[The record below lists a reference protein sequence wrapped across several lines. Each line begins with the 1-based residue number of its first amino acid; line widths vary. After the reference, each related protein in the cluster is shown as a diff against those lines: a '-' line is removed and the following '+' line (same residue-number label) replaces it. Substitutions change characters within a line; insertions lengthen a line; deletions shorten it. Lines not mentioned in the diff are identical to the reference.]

1 MRQPSRQGAVVV
13 VALTIGAVV
22 MVSGLLAKGRVDD
35 ARESI
40 VALEDSLAR
49 RDATEAVYRSQNVRD
64 STLLAQQDSALAV
77 DTVAWRQERE
87 ALVVRAQTADS
98 RAISRARALRPSLS
112 PTQAAAMDTIL
123 ADKDSTI
130 AFQVERADN
139 AEAALAEVTDL
150 YSAAQQLMAG
160 LNVEMGLL
168 RMDKLDLEAI
178 VAEQRIEI
186 DWHRNP
192 PLAQRLKN
200 AIPGGTTGLLVGALA
215 TYLLVS
221 VPSG

>member
-1 MRQPSRQGAVVV
+1 MRQPGKWDAVVV
-13 VALTIGAVV
+13 VVLTVTVV
-22 MVSGLLAKGRVDD
+22 IIASGLLAKGRVED

-49 RDATEAVYRSQNVRD
+49 RDAAEAVYRSQNVRD
-64 STLLAQQDSALAV
+64 STLLAQRDSAVAT

>member
-1 MRQPSRQGAVVV
+1 
-13 VALTIGAVV
+13 

-49 RDATEAVYRSQNVRD
+49 RDAAEAVYRSQNVRD

>member
-1 MRQPSRQGAVVV
+1 MRQPGKWGAVIVV
-13 VALTIGAVV
+13 VLTVAVV
-22 MVSGLLAKGRVDD
+22 IMVSGLLAKSRVDD

>member
-1 MRQPSRQGAVVV
+1 MRQSGKWGVVAVVV
-13 VALTIGAVV
+13 LTVAVV
-22 MVSGLLAKGRVDD
+22 IMVSGLLAKGRVDD

-40 VALEDSLAR
+40 VALEDSLSR
-49 RDATEAVYRSQNVRD
+49 RDAAELVYRSQNVRD
-64 STLLAQQDSALAV
+64 STLLAQRDSAVAA

-87 ALVVRAQTADS
+87 ALVARAETADS
-98 RAISRARALRPSLS
+98 RATSRARALRPSLS

-123 ADKDSTI
+123 AGKDSTI
-130 AFQVERADN
+130 AFQAARADN

-160 LNVEMGLL
+160 LNAEMGLL
-168 RMDKLDLEAI
+168 RSDKSDLEAI
-178 VAEQRIEI
+178 VEEQRIEI
-186 DWHRNP
+186 DWYKNP
-192 PLAQRLKN
+192 PLAQRLKD

>member
-1 MRQPSRQGAVVV
+1 MRQPGKWGAVIVV
-13 VALTIGAVV
+13 VLTVAVV
-22 MVSGLLAKGRVDD
+22 IMVSGLLAKSRVED

-49 RDATEAVYRSQNVRD
+49 RDAAEAVYRSQNVRD

-87 ALVVRAQTADS
+87 ALVVRARTADS
-98 RAISRARALRPSLS
+98 RATARARALRPSLS
-112 PTQAAAMDTIL
+112 PAQAAAMDTIL

>member
-1 MRQPSRQGAVVV
+1 MRQPGKWGAVIVV
-13 VALTIGAVV
+13 VLTVAVV
-22 MVSGLLAKGRVDD
+22 IMVSGLLAKSRVDD

-40 VALEDSLAR
+40 VALEGSLAL
-49 RDATEAVYRSQNVRD
+49 RDAAEAVYRSQNVRD
-64 STLLAQQDSALAV
+64 STLLAQRDSAVAA

-87 ALVVRAQTADS
+87 ALVVRAETADS
-98 RAISRARALRPSLS
+98 RATSRARALRPSLS

-130 AFQVERADN
+130 AFQTERADN
-139 AEAALAEVTDL
+139 AETALAEVTDL

-160 LNVEMGLL
+160 LNAEMGLL
-168 RMDKLDLEAI
+168 RADKSDLEAI
-178 VAEQRIEI
+178 VEEQRIEI
-186 DWHRNP
+186 DWYKNP
-192 PLAQRLKN
+192 PLAQRLKD

>member
-1 MRQPSRQGAVVV
+1 MRQPGKWGAVIVV
-13 VALTIGAVV
+13 VLTVAVV
-22 MVSGLLAKGRVDD
+22 IMVSGLLAKSRVDD

-40 VALEDSLAR
+40 VALEDSLAL
-49 RDATEAVYRSQNVRD
+49 RDAAEAVYRSQNVRD
-64 STLLAQQDSALAV
+64 STLLAQRDSAVAA

-87 ALVVRAQTADS
+87 ALVVRAETADS
-98 RAISRARALRPSLS
+98 RATSRARALRPSLS

-130 AFQVERADN
+130 AFQTERADN
-139 AEAALAEVTDL
+139 AETALAEVTDL

-160 LNVEMGLL
+160 LNAEMGLL
-168 RMDKLDLEAI
+168 RADKSDLEAI
-178 VAEQRIEI
+178 VEEQRIEI
-186 DWHRNP
+186 DWYKNP
-192 PLAQRLKN
+192 PLAQRLKD

>member
-1 MRQPSRQGAVVV
+1 
-13 VALTIGAVV
+13 

-49 RDATEAVYRSQNVRD
+49 RDAAEAVYRSQNVRD

-160 LNVEMGLL
+160 LNAEMGLL
-168 RMDKLDLEAI
+168 RADKSDLEAI
-178 VAEQRIEI
+178 VEEQRIEI
-186 DWHRNP
+186 DWYKNP
-192 PLAQRLKN
+192 PLAQRLKD

>member
-1 MRQPSRQGAVVV
+1 MRQSGKWGVVV
-13 VALTIGAVV
+13 VVVLTVAVV
-22 MVSGLLAKGRVDD
+22 IMVSGLLAKGRVDD

-40 VALEDSLAR
+40 VALEDSLSR
-49 RDATEAVYRSQNVRD
+49 RDAAEAVYRSQNVRD
-64 STLLAQQDSALAV
+64 STLLAQRDSAVAA

-87 ALVVRAQTADS
+87 ALVVRAETADS

-123 ADKDSTI
+123 AGKDSTI
-130 AFQVERADN
+130 AFQAERADN

-160 LNVEMGLL
+160 LNAEMGLL
-168 RMDKLDLEAI
+168 RMDKSDLEAI
-178 VAEQRIEI
+178 VEEQRIEI
-186 DWHRNP
+186 DWYKNP
-192 PLAQRLKN
+192 PLAQRLKD

>member
-13 VALTIGAVV
+13 VALTIGAVIIA
-22 MVSGLLAKGRVDD
+22 SGLLAKGRVED

>member
-1 MRQPSRQGAVVV
+1 
-13 VALTIGAVV
+13 
-22 MVSGLLAKGRVDD
+22 
-35 ARESI
+35 

-49 RDATEAVYRSQNVRD
+49 RDAAEAVYRSQNVRD

>member
-1 MRQPSRQGAVVV
+1 MRQSGKWGVVAVVV
-13 VALTIGAVV
+13 LTVAVV
-22 MVSGLLAKGRVDD
+22 IMVSGLLAKGRVDD

-40 VALEDSLAR
+40 VALEDSLSR
-49 RDATEAVYRSQNVRD
+49 RDAAELVYRSQNVRD
-64 STLLAQQDSALAV
+64 STLLAQRDSAVAA

-87 ALVVRAQTADS
+87 ALVARAETADS
-98 RAISRARALRPSLS
+98 RATSRARALRPSLS

-123 ADKDSTI
+123 AGKDSTI
-130 AFQVERADN
+130 AFQSERADN

-160 LNVEMGLL
+160 LNAEMGLL
-168 RMDKLDLEAI
+168 RSDKSDLEAI
-178 VAEQRIEI
+178 VEEQRIEI
-186 DWHRNP
+186 DWYKNP
-192 PLAQRLKN
+192 PLAQRLKD

>member
-1 MRQPSRQGAVVV
+1 MRQSGRWGAVVV
-13 VALTIGAVV
+13 VVLAVAVV
-22 MVSGLLAKGRVDD
+22 IMVSGLLAKGRVED

-40 VALEDSLAR
+40 VALEDSLAL
-49 RDATEAVYRSQNVRD
+49 RDSVVAVYRSQNVRD
-64 STLLAQQDSALAV
+64 STLLAQRDSAVAA

-87 ALVVRAQTADS
+87 ALVVRAETADS
-98 RAISRARALRPSLS
+98 RAASRARALRPSLS

-123 ADKDSTI
+123 AGKDSTI
-130 AFQVERADN
+130 AFQTERADN
-139 AEAALAEVTDL
+139 AETALAEVTDL

-160 LNVEMGLL
+160 LNAEMGLL
-168 RMDKLDLEAI
+168 RADKSDLEAI
-178 VAEQRIEI
+178 VEEQRIEI
-186 DWHRNP
+186 DWYKNP
-192 PLAQRLKN
+192 PLAQRLKD

>member
-1 MRQPSRQGAVVV
+1 MRQPGKWGAVIVV
-13 VALTIGAVV
+13 VLTVAVV
-22 MVSGLLAKGRVDD
+22 IMVSGLLAKSRVDD

-49 RDATEAVYRSQNVRD
+49 RDAAEAVYRSQNVRD

-130 AFQVERADN
+130 AFQTERADN
-139 AEAALAEVTDL
+139 AETALAEVTDL